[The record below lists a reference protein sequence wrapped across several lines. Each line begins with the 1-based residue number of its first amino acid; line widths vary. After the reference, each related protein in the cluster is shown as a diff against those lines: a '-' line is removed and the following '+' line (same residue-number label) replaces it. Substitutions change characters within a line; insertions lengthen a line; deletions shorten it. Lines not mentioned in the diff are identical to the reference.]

1 MKTISLKKVSAVAV
15 ASLGFGLLSVVP
27 AQATIT
33 TEGSFEVNAA
43 YNTSAGTQVIGG
55 TINLGFGGLIF
66 DGTAKSYTII
76 SSGVGAIGSATLD
89 NTGADTAGATYLT
102 GTTTTATF
110 PTASLDYMAAVDNDT
125 LEDTIQEIELIL
137 TSSVVG
143 TQTIT
148 VTKKDANGTPTN
160 TYTKSLTWVTSAST
174 GISAAN
180 SSLYVDTDADGCITP
195 GASKAADAVLI
206 TAASALSRTPAA
218 TAVDVCVIARDVNE
232 NLLTVASA
240 TVTGSFGRS
249 DSTATDTGSDK
260 SYDFDLAAASSL
272 LTGTETITAVVIDA
286 FGNAAVLT
294 TTLSVYGSLK
304 TLAISALRGS
314 AYAAADQTAPA
325 DTYAGAVAAAYTSN
339 DIIVGVKATD
349 SNSATIDLAASGQAN
364 STATSAWTV
373 DSDKVAGVPADR
385 TVQTLGASVVTMN
398 VSGELSS
405 SKWGTNAAY
414 ITCSTKPEKLTIT
427 AWGKNSD
434 AAWLKSNSL
443 DVYCAGAPS
452 TVTVTPSATSVKSGE
467 SATVNVSVKDAD
479 GYLVADG
486 TAVTLAANNGAV
498 VAPSS
503 KTTEAG
509 KFATAANL
517 IVGSDSSST
526 TVSAIAGSKTGTATV
541 TVSGGSSTTSLTTQ
555 IDALN
560 AKIVALNALIAKIMK
575 KLGVK

>member
-1 MKTISLKKVSAVAV
+1 VKTISLKKVSAVAV
-15 ASLGFGLLSVVP
+15 AALAMTGFSTVSASAAGT
-27 AQATIT
+27 AETIT
-33 TEGSFEVNAA
+33 CTTA
-43 YNTSAGTQVIGG
+43 YNTTSCTQVIGG
-55 TINLGFGGLIF
+55 SGVITFKAS
-66 DGTAKSYTII
+66 DDTTVYTIT
-76 SSGVGAIGSATLD
+76 SSGVGSIGAAALSVDGTKTLVGTATSATFP
-89 NTGADTAGATYLT
+89 NTGLDFTAGADNETAALT
-102 GTTTTATF
+102 
-110 PTASLDYMAAVDNDT
+110 
-125 LEDTIQEIELIL
+125 L
-137 TSSVVG
+137 TSAIAG

-148 VTKKDANGTPTN
+148 VVKKDANGTPTS
-160 TYTKSLTWVTSAST
+160 TYTKSLTWVTAAST

-180 SSLYVDTDADGCITP
+180 SSLYVDTDADGCVAP
-195 GASKAADAVLI
+195 GASKAADTVLI
-206 TAASALSRTPAA
+206 SAASALSRTPAA

-249 DSTATDTGSDK
+249 DVTPADTGSDK

-272 LTGTETITAVVIDA
+272 LTGTETITAVVIDS

-294 TTLSVYGSLK
+294 VSLSVYGSLK

-314 AYAAADQTAPA
+314 AYAAADQTAPV
-325 DTYAGAVAAAYTSN
+325 DTYAGAAAAAYTSN

-349 SNSATIDLAASGQAN
+349 SNSATIDLSAASQAN

-385 TVQTLGASVVTMN
+385 TAQTLGASVVTMN

-414 ITCSTKPEKLTIT
+414 ITCSTKPEKLTVT

-434 AAWLKSNSL
+434 GAWLKSNSL

-452 TVTVTPSATSVKSGE
+452 TVTVTPSATSVTKTDSP
-467 SATVNVSVKDAD
+467 TVNVSVKDAD

-503 KTTEAG
+503 KTTVNGA
-509 KFATAANL
+509 FTTAATL

-541 TVSGGSSTTSLTTQ
+541 NVSGGSSTTSLTTQ